1 MDSEKKVNDA
11 NMGRSNQ
18 LRTQKSVID
27 GGGNVNR
34 IEKLLSRQI
43 LGQSVVLLRDN
54 TLVKEFSP
62 VVAHSDGLHLWSAW
76 CCPVSWV
83 VSSPWA
89 NNTLAKDLTTQN
101 L

>member
-11 NMGRSNQ
+11 NMGRSNH

-43 LGQSVVLLRDN
+43 LGQSVVFTAHLPSMSILGQRQTQYYPLRRERMRLN
-54 TLVKEFSP
+54 
-62 VVAHSDGLHLWSAW
+62 
-76 CCPVSWV
+76 
-83 VSSPWA
+83 
-89 NNTLAKDLTTQN
+89 
-101 L
+101 